1 MILYHGTSER
11 HVERILKEGLRS
23 RKYTKMRSNFDK
35 HPSHT
40 EMVYLSNCY
49 APYFAANAS
58 KDGRWAIIEVNV
70 DEENLLPDEDF
81 MEQASRGTHRIQ
93 TLSLE
98 ERTAEFKED
107 LQAYA
112 EHALDSLKHLGTVA
126 HDGMIRDTEIERI
139 ALFDHSKN
147 MYMAMMALDP
157 TISLLNHKILGKH
170 YENVTRWF
178 FESVEPEDLHQ
189 MSWIMFDADQ
199 RQVMADKVNN
209 REGLELTWVTAKTS
223 NSLL

>member
-23 RKYTKMRSNFDK
+23 RKHTKMESNFTK

-49 APYFAANAS
+49 APFFAANAS
-58 KDGRWAIIEVNV
+58 KDGRWAIVEVEV
-70 DEENLLPDEDF
+70 DECNLLPDEDF
-81 MEQASRGTHRIQ
+81 LEQASRGTHRIQ

-98 ERTAEFKED
+98 ERTAEYKED
-107 LQAYA
+107 LHRYA

-126 HDGMIRDTEIERI
+126 HDTVVKKSAITRV
-139 ALFDHSKN
+139 ALFDSSKN

-157 TISLLNHKILGKH
+157 SISLINHQILGEH

-178 FESVEPEDLHQ
+178 FEPVQPEDLHT
-189 MSWIMFDADQ
+189 MSWIIFDADQ
-199 RQVMADKVNN
+199 RQAIAEKVNN
-209 REGLELTWVTAKTS
+209 REGLELT
-223 NSLL
+223 

>member
-23 RKYTKMRSNFDK
+23 RKHTKMESNFTK

-58 KDGRWAIIEVNV
+58 KDGRWAIIEVDV
-70 DEENLLPDEDF
+70 DEGNLLPDEDF
-81 MEQASRGTHRIQ
+81 LEQASRGTHRIQ

-98 ERTAEFKED
+98 ECTSEYKEH
-107 LQAYA
+107 LFEYA
-112 EHALDSLKHLGTVA
+112 HHALASLKHLGTVA
-126 HDGMIRDTEIERI
+126 HDAFVRKSEITRI
-139 ALFDHSKN
+139 SLFDHSKN
-147 MYMAMMALDP
+147 MYIAMMALDP
-157 TISLLNHKILGKH
+157 SISLINHKILGKH
-170 YENVTRWF
+170 YETLTRWF
-178 FESVEPEDLHQ
+178 FEPVQPEELHS
-189 MSWIMFDADQ
+189 MSWIIFDADR
-199 RQVMADKVNN
+199 RQFIAEQVQS

-223 NSLL
+223 NS

>member
-23 RKYTKMRSNFDK
+23 RKHTKMESNFTK

-58 KDGRWAIIEVNV
+58 KDGRWAIVEVNV
-70 DEENLLPDEDF
+70 DKENLLPDEDF

-98 ERTAEFKED
+98 ERTAEYKED

-126 HDGMIRDTEIERI
+126 HDAFIRRSEITRI
-139 ALFDHSKN
+139 SLFDHSKN

-178 FESVEPEDLHQ
+178 FEPVPAADLHTL
-189 MSWIMFDADQ
+189 SWIMFDADQ

-209 REGLELTWVTAKTS
+209 REGLELTICTKE
-223 NSLL
+223 

>member
-23 RKYTKMRSNFDK
+23 RKFTKMQSNFTR

-49 APYFAANAS
+49 APYFAAHAS
-58 KDGRWAIIEVNV
+58 KDGRWAVIEVDIDV
-70 DEENLLPDEDF
+70 ENLLPDEDF
-81 MEQASRGTHRIQ
+81 LAQASRGTHRIQ

-107 LQAYA
+107 LHAYA
-112 EHALDSLKHLGTVA
+112 DQALESLKHLGTVA
-126 HDGMIRDTEIERI
+126 HDAFVRKSEIKRI

-147 MYMAMMALDP
+147 MYMAIMALDP
-157 TISLLNHKILGKH
+157 SISLINHKILGNH
-170 YENVTRWF
+170 YETLTRWF
-178 FESVEPEDLHQ
+178 FEPVQPEELHS
-189 MSWIMFDADQ
+189 MTWAVFNADQ
-199 RQVMADKVNN
+199 RQILAERVQN
-209 REGLELTWVTAKTS
+209 RAGLELTNCAKE
-223 NSLL
+223 

>member
-23 RKYTKMRSNFDK
+23 RKHTKMESNFTK

-49 APYFAANAS
+49 APFFAANAS
-58 KDGRWAIIEVNV
+58 KDGRWAIVEVEV
-70 DEENLLPDEDF
+70 DECNLLPDEDF
-81 MEQASRGTHRIQ
+81 LEQASRGTHRIQ

-98 ERTAEFKED
+98 ERTAEYKED

-126 HDGMIRDTEIERI
+126 HDAFIRRSEITRI
-139 ALFDHSKN
+139 SLFDHSKN

-178 FESVEPEDLHQ
+178 FESVEPEDLHM
-189 MSWIMFDADQ
+189 MSWIIFNADQ
-199 RQVMADKVNN
+199 RQAIAEKVNN
-209 REGLELTWVTAKTS
+209 REGLELTICAKE
-223 NSLL
+223 